1 MWDVRYRPMRFT
13 DVLGQDGAV
22 RVLKARLEKNTALD
36 TSYIFSGGHGQGKT
50 TLARILGRAL
60 LCQNLTAEAEPCNE
74 CENCTDILTDS
85 SVAFSEMDSASR
97 GTIEHARAI
106 VDSLAFVVPGAQKKV
121 YVFDESHRMSRDA
134 QDVLLKPVEDK
145 KMVAIFCTTEPEK
158 IRGPIRS
165 RCEAHQIRKI
175 TRENVLQR
183 MKWVLAQEK
192 VEHEDDAVLILI
204 DHSGGHVRDVLNKLE
219 MIAQLGPVTVEAVR
233 DHLNL
238 TVVSTY
244 YQILLSLSDAAVA
257 VKLAED
263 ACERVGPE
271 EVAEGIAEAAMN
283 SFRLA
288 HGMFTEFSFVDRGLA
303 EKVHGLY
310 GDAVTKFSEYFLR
323 SYRVTRI
330 GLFSDILACRAG
342 VPSTQAAAPVVVQV
356 PVAVQ
361 PVQLV
366 QPAQAPV
373 VTHTVEP
380 KPTPVVETSKSTP
393 PPKNGGGAAGN
404 RRSDG
409 IGNLGSGDPA
419 ALTSEDTKGVPL
431 EPSRGKDLPKPAMP
445 QASREMFLTPEEW
458 RRRFIQRCSIFAK
471 GEV

>member
-22 RVLKARLEKNTALD
+22 QVLKARLRKKTALD

-60 LCQNLTAEAEPCNE
+60 LCQNLTEDMEPCNE
-74 CENCTDILTDS
+74 CENCTDILTES
-85 SVAFSEMDSASR
+85 SVALSEMDSASR

-106 VDSLAFVVPGAQKKV
+106 VDSLAFVVPGAAKKI
-121 YVFDESHRMSRDA
+121 YIFDESHRMSRDA

-145 KMVAIFCTTEPEK
+145 KMVGIFCTTEPEK

-175 TRENVLQR
+175 TREDVLKR
-183 MKWVLAQEK
+183 MKWVLDQEK
-192 VEHEDDAVLILI
+192 VEHEDDAVLTLI
-204 DHSGGHVRDVLNKLE
+204 DHSGGHVRDVMNKLE
-219 MIAQLGPVTVEAVR
+219 MVAQLGPVTVDAVR
-233 DHLNL
+233 DYLNL
-238 TVVSTY
+238 SVVSTY
-244 YQILLSLSDAAVA
+244 YQILLSLSDAATA

-283 SFRLA
+283 SYRLA

-303 EKVHGLY
+303 EKVHALY
-310 GDAVTKFSEYFLR
+310 GESVTKFSEYFLR

-330 GLFSDILACRAG
+330 GLFSDIIACRSG
-342 VPSTQAAAPVVVQV
+342 VPAPQQTTATPVIVQV
-356 PVAVQ
+356 ATQ
-361 PVQLV
+361 PQ
-366 QPAQAPV
+366 
-373 VTHTVEP
+373 TV
-380 KPTPVVETSKSTP
+380 TPVVEPKLAPTPMVDAPRLVESKP
-393 PPKNGGGAAGN
+393 PEAKNGAPLGN
-404 RRSDG
+404 RRADG

-431 EPSRGKDLPKPAMP
+431 EHSRGKETPKPAAP
-445 QASREMFLTPEEW
+445 QASRELFLTPEEW
-458 RRRFIQRCSIFAK
+458 RRLFLQRCAIFAK